1 MGELKAARVKQNPP
15 RLKRIRGVEEE
26 GREGPKTQ
34 TGETRMTRRVLEET
48 HLQRTR
54 HKF

>member
-34 TGETRMTRRVLEET
+34 TGETRMTMRVLEET
-48 HLQRTR
+48 HLRRTR
-54 HKF
+54 NKF